1 MRIAWAATGVL
12 LFAVGLNI
20 PVLNFAPMKR
30 KILKSC
36 FAGNRKWLL
45 LSLLLLACHPSPT
58 NHPQDVNFAKSF
70 IHKLANNANDDF
82 SEWVDADAIRSSR
95 RLGIEYTG
103 IRHKFLIQY
112 DLPPRVRN
120 GIRSGKLKVE
130 AIETTLEDGYSR
142 VTVADSTAEKS
153 QNFYFKNRKLISP
166 VQYFTRDWQKID
178 TRYFRFLIGDRRNFN
193 DYAAAR
199 LEEFVEKMITRLQLT
214 PAERETLE
222 REKIIYVLCN
232 DEKEVAQISGVSTRG
247 VYVLGFDQIV
257 SMFNAHYHE
266 VAHLLLNFKLKQLP
280 LYANPFLQ
288 EGFASAVGGRGDKAR
303 DVILSLGKFLQKSG
317 FLTYPELLKSGDF
330 QKLDPS
336 LSYSLS
342 AAYNAFLIEKMGIPA
357 YLDFY
362 NNHCSYSTGG
372 KPVLSRELPR
382 DTLFAAF
389 LETGLPSERIT
400 FPKTLPSGTQLMQAS
415 WGAIWESDTHY
426 FFRLRGSIRITP
438 PHRPKQFVSK
448 EFREIFPDVRYH
460 GEKYVL
466 EVSESEVKLFNFY
479 TATLDAFVA
488 QGLSLTKHDIRDSDG
503 NFVFAI
509 RKSVFDQPLAD
520 MSISQ

>member
-1 MRIAWAATGVL
+1 MQIPWAVRGDL
-12 LFAVGLNI
+12 LFAVGLDI

-30 KILKSC
+30 KMLINC
-36 FAGNRKWLL
+36 FAGKKKWLL
-45 LSLLLLACHPSPT
+45 LSLLLLACHPSPAK
-58 NHPQDVNFAKSF
+58 HPQDAGFAKSF
-70 IHKLANNANDDF
+70 IQALANNGDDVA
-82 SEWVDADAIRSSR
+82 EWVDADAIRDSR
-95 RLGIEYTG
+95 RLGIEYIG

-112 DLPPRVRN
+112 DLTASVKN
-120 GIRSGKLKVE
+120 GVRSGKLKIHAVE
-130 AIETTLEDGYSR
+130 TMLDDGYSR
-142 VTVADSTAEKS
+142 VTVADSAAEKPRD
-153 QNFYFKNRKLISP
+153 FYFKNRKLISP
-166 VQYFTRDWQKID
+166 AQYFTRDWQKID
-178 TRYFRFLIGDRRNFN
+178 TRYFHFLIGDRRNFN

-199 LEEFVEKMITRLQLT
+199 LDKFVEKMITRLQLT

-222 REKIIYVLCN
+222 REKICYVLCN

-266 VAHLLLNFKLKQLP
+266 VAHLLLNFKLKRLP
-280 LYANPFLQ
+280 LYANPFLR
-288 EGFASAVGGRGDKAR
+288 EGFAGALGGRGDKAR
-303 DVILSLGKFLQKSG
+303 DVILSLGKFLRKSG
-317 FLTYPELLKSGDF
+317 FLTYPELLKSGEF
-330 QKLDPS
+330 QRLDPS

-342 AAYNAFLIEKMGIPA
+342 AIYNAFLIEKMGIPM

-362 NNHCSYSTGG
+362 KDHCSYSIGG

-400 FPKTLPSGTQLMQAS
+400 FPKTLPSGTPLMQAD
-415 WGAIWESDTHY
+415 WGAIWESDARY

-438 PHRPKQFVSK
+438 PRRPKQFVSK
-448 EFREIFPDVRYH
+448 EFREIFPDVPYH

-466 EVSESEVKLFNFY
+466 EVSENEVKLFNFY
-479 TATLDAFVA
+479 TATLDAFFA
-488 QGLSLTKHDIRDSDG
+488 QGLSLTQHVIRDSDG

-509 RKSVFDQPLAD
+509 RKSVFDQPLAE
-520 MSISQ
+520 MSFSQ